1 MFCNYKKVGEHRN
14 AYTAFT
20 VEITNQV
27 EYGKENKITVICD
40 NSHQLDIA
48 PIAGDFNIYGG
59 IYRDVWLEKSAESAC
74 ISPLFYGS
82 NGVILHQKSADA
94 NQARLQAE
102 VHLSTTTDYKGCTVE
117 LQITDATGKVVASQQ
132 TPNIYNDKCVM
143 NIEVQHPHLWQG
155 TTDPYLYNVVAVLK
169 RNGKEIDRVEIRRD
183 FAAITLMPTKVSSSM
198 ASISSSRSIT
208 SSGMGRRGYR
218 THNEAST
225 TPI

>member
-1 MFCNYKKVGEHRN
+1 MGFKAVALIPWGVYPHVRVPECDTIVNLPNTWNEKDFMSDKGFRKGEGSYEKKIMIPESDKGRRIFIHFEGVSQIANVFCNYKKVGEHRN

-40 NSHQLDIA
+40 NNHQLDVA

-82 NGVILHQKSADA
+82 NGIILHQKSADA

-102 VHLSTTTDYKGCTVE
+102 VHLYDNR
-117 LQITDATGKVVASQQ
+117 L
-132 TPNIYNDKCVM
+132 
-143 NIEVQHPHLWQG
+143 
-155 TTDPYLYNVVAVLK
+155 
-169 RNGKEIDRVEIRRD
+169 
-183 FAAITLMPTKVSSSM
+183 
-198 ASISSSRSIT
+198 
-208 SSGMGRRGYR
+208 
-218 THNEAST
+218 
-225 TPI
+225 